1 MTKGLI
7 VTGAV
12 VIVVML
18 LLVFARRS
26 RSAGQPDSRAQ
37 ETYLGLRN
45 LMLTGSR
52 TKFSLPPTS
61 RPTEPWGV
69 LMDWGV
75 PAGKASVVAMSDGSA
90 SIYLSNGGG
99 YLGGIGQEPIRAAA
113 KKAVEA
119 AAEVQPQMKKT
130 ETFTPLP
137 DTGEVTFYALTDA
150 GVYTTSAKEADL
162 REGKTSFAKLGNA
175 MQQVVTEYRIFQGKN
190 PAPKQ

>member
-7 VTGAV
+7 VIGAAVIFV
-12 VIVVML
+12 VL

-26 RSAGQPDSRAQ
+26 GSAKQHDSRTEQ
-37 ETYLGLRN
+37 TYLGLRN

-52 TKFSLPPTS
+52 AKFSLPPTS

-75 PAGKASVVAMSDGSA
+75 QSGKASVVAMSDGSA
-90 SIYLSNGGG
+90 SIYLSSGGG
-99 YLGGIGQEPIRAAA
+99 YLGGIGQEPIRVAA
-113 KKAVEA
+113 KKAVES

-130 ETFTPLP
+130 ETFSVLP
-137 DTGEVTFYALTDA
+137 ETGQVTFYALTDA
-150 GVYTTSAKEADL
+150 GVFTASAKEADL
-162 REGKTSFAKLGNA
+162 REGKTDFAKLGNA
-175 MQQVVTEYRIFQGKN
+175 MQQVVTEYRIFQEKN